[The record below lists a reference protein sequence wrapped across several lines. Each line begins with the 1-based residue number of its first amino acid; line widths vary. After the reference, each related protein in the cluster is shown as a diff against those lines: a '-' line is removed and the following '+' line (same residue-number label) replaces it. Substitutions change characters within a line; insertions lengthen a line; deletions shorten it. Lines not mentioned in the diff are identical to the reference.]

1 MLLNKGA
8 KAESIPELEI
18 LCDQVQCSHGATVG
32 PIDPAMLFYLQSRG
46 LSREDAV
53 RTVVSGFVEPTLSR
67 LPEDLNGLM
76 KELIITKL
84 KGE

>member
-8 KAESIPELEI
+8 KAETIPELEI

-32 PIDPAMLFYLQSRG
+32 PIDPEMLFYLQSRG
-46 LSREDAV
+46 LNREDAV

-67 LPEDLNGLM
+67 LPQDLSGLM
-76 KELIITKL
+76 KEMILSKL
-84 KGE
+84 QGE